1 MQTWHQSQKANQ
13 RPWARWYSVN
23 PPTHGSIPKPRSE
36 AMSQTV
42 FSTSPMEPFLSLFA
56 KSSPSS
62 KFLHFLRLIQLLSKR
77 RTGQTTQTQNHSQQ
91 FLNESLSRVDMST
104 VPNLTETGHSQLYLR
119 PGSSLFP
126 TPYTWLPT
134 WYQLRGG
141 PIPKIKGWREIGGPS
156 IRLLLCVLFNKYTQW
171 QDLTHRKNNT
181 GT

>member
-13 RPWARWYSVN
+13 RPWARLYSVN
-23 PPTHGSIPKPRSE
+23 PPTHGSIPRPRSE
-36 AMSQTV
+36 ATSQAV
-42 FSTSPMEPFLSLFA
+42 FCTSPMSLFA

-62 KFLHFLRLIQLLSKR
+62 KFLHFSRLIQLLSKGI
-77 RTGQTTQTQNHSQQ
+77 GQTTQTQNCSQQ

-126 TPYTWLPT
+126 TPHTWLPT

-141 PIPKIKGWREIGGPS
+141 PIPKIKEWREIGGPS
-156 IRLLLCVLFNKYTQW
+156 IRLLLCILFNKYTQW